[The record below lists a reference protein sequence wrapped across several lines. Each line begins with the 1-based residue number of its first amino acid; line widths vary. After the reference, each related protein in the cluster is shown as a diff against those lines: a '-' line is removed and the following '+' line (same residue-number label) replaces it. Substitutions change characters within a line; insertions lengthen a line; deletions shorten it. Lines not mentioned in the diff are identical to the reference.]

1 MTIMIVQVLSQP
13 KLKLEVVMTRVSL
26 GRRKEELVSHRCGL
40 PQGFQVMAER
50 GKNHSSNGCRLRR
63 KSKRKWFG
71 LSLLGSPEFRPS

>member
-40 PQGFQVMAER
+40 PR
-50 GKNHSSNGCRLRR
+50 YPRD
-63 KSKRKWFG
+63 
-71 LSLLGSPEFRPS
+71 FR